1 MFDAATHIDL
11 TPHCSLSVRGAVVF
25 FGAVC
30 LGTFGIAGVA
40 TTMGEKPTSSVD
52 LIRQADEKLY
62 QAKHEGRNR
71 VCSDPV

>member
-40 TTMGEKPTSSVD
+40 TAMAAGDLSRTITPKSEQDVLGIAFREMIATSAS
-52 LIRQADEKLY
+52 
-62 QAKHEGRNR
+62 
-71 VCSDPV
+71 